1 MTISADSLLRPA
13 IEADHRIESSHR
25 KFGMALIVMGLM
37 VAMAAFISSI
47 ALAASDSSVITTAE
61 QGAWI
66 FGVATAALGTIKT
79 GIALILWGIVKR
91 IWFRVESI
99 KAALPDL
106 IPQDRVAGDV
116 TDGPISTPYGAGTI
130 TKSAPGPMLI
140 HRMAIK
146 LWAPML
152 LMGVMLV
159 MVGLILSILEAT
171 AADNN
176 QDTFQALRALAPG
189 IEFFGEALLLAGIS
203 FLLASILAS
212 LRQGGGEVQESVG
225 AGVKTLLMP
234 LTAKLFLA
242 LMVMGMMVSMLQL
255 ALYIVVA
262 TLDSSTAAELQ
273 TINAWHAW
281 LGPLREAGL
290 GLLLSGIVLALV
302 TTGTVLGFQFHRIR
316 ELIATG
322 R

>member
-1 MTISADSLLRPA
+1 MTISAGSLLRPA
-13 IEADHRIESSHR
+13 IEADHSIESSHR
-25 KFGMALIVMGLM
+25 KFGMVLIVMGLM
-37 VAMAAFISSI
+37 VAMAAFVSSI
-47 ALAASDSSVITTAE
+47 ALASVITTAE

-66 FGVATAALGTIKT
+66 FGVATAALGTIKS
-79 GIALILWGIVKR
+79 GIALILWGIVRR

-106 IPQDRVAGDV
+106 MPQDRVAGDV
-116 TDGPISTPYGAGTI
+116 TDGPVSTRYGAGRT
-130 TKSAPGPMLI
+130 TESAPEPMLI

-152 LMGVMLV
+152 VMGAMLV
-159 MVGLILSILEAT
+159 MVGLILSVLEAT

-242 LMVMGMMVSMLQL
+242 LMIMGMMVSMLQL
-255 ALYIVVA
+255 VLYIVVA
-262 TLDSSTAAELQ
+262 TLDSATAAELQ

-302 TTGTVLGFQFHRIR
+302 TIGTVLGFQFHRIR

>member
-1 MTISADSLLRPA
+1 
-13 IEADHRIESSHR
+13 
-25 KFGMALIVMGLM
+25 MALIVMGLM

-47 ALAASDSSVITTAE
+47 VQAGSDSSASSIAA
-61 QGAWI
+61 QAAWT
-66 FGVATAALGTIKT
+66 FGIATAALGTIKT
-79 GIALILWGIVKR
+79 GIAFILWGIVR
-91 IWFRVESI
+91 RLWLRVESV

-106 IPQDRVAGDV
+106 MPSDRETGDV
-116 TDGPISTPYGAGTI
+116 SEGPISTPYGAGTI
-130 TKSAPGPMLI
+130 TRTAPAPLPI
-140 HRMAIK
+140 HRMALK

-152 LMGVMLV
+152 VMGVMLV
-159 MVGLILSILEAT
+159 MIGVILSIVEAA
-171 AADNN
+171 AADST
-176 QDTFQALRALAPG
+176 DPGTFQTLRALVPG

-255 ALYIVVA
+255 VLYIVVA
-262 TLDSSTAAELQ
+262 TLDSATAAELQ

-302 TTGTVLGFQFHRIR
+302 TIGTVLGFQFHRIR